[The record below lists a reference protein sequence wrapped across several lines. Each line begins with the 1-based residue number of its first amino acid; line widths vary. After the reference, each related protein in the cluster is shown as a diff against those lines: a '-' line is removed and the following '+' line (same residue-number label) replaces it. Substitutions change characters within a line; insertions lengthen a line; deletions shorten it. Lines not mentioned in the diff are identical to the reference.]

1 VSRPDTFLV
10 GDGRAAIAFYRVGR
24 ALVTWLTR
32 LLTRMSIEGRENL
45 PPSGAYV
52 LAPVHRSY
60 IDTPIAA
67 CVTTRRLRFL
77 GKDSM
82 WKYAWFGWVLSA
94 LGAIPVTRNTAD
106 REAMQRA
113 RTVLDAGEPLV
124 LFPEGE
130 RKEGPIVQPLFDGAV
145 YVALR
150 AGVPIVPVGIGGSQA
165 VMPKGARMVRPAK
178 VRVLIG
184 EPIMP
189 TVAAGAR
196 VPRRE
201 LSAHSARLHAELQ
214 RLFDLSMVGVGWSYP
229 PVSVSDMGSGAPVD
243 VTADAEPPGAAST
256 PSAE

>member
-1 VSRPDTFLV
+1 MSRTDTFLV
-10 GDGRAAIAFYRVGR
+10 GNGRAAIAFYRVGR
-24 ALVTWLTR
+24 ALVTWSTR

-82 WKYAWFGWVLSA
+82 WKYGWFGWVLSA

-243 VTADAEPPGAAST
+243 VTADAEPPGAAGT

>member
-1 VSRPDTFLV
+1 MSRPDTFLA
-10 GDGRAAIAFYRVGR
+10 GDSRASVAFYRVVRFIVPG
-24 ALVTWLTR
+24 ATR
-32 LLTRMSIEGRENL
+32 VLTRMSIEGRENL
-45 PPSGAYV
+45 PTSGAYV

-67 CVTTRRLRFL
+67 CVTTSRLRFL

-82 WKYAWFGWVLSA
+82 WKYGWFGWILSA
-94 LGAIPVTRNTAD
+94 LGAIPVTRHTAD

-130 RKEGPIVQPLFDGAV
+130 RKEGPVVQPLFDGAV

-150 AGVPIVPVGIGGSQA
+150 VGVPIVPVGIGGSQA
-165 VMPKGARMVRPAK
+165 VMPKGARMIRPAK
-178 VRVLIG
+178 VRVVIG
-184 EPIMP
+184 RPIMP
-189 TVAAGAR
+189 TVEPGQR

-229 PVSVSDMGSGAPVD
+229 PELSDD
-243 VTADAEPPGAAST
+243 VAGDEVPTADSGDDSRGA
-256 PSAE
+256 